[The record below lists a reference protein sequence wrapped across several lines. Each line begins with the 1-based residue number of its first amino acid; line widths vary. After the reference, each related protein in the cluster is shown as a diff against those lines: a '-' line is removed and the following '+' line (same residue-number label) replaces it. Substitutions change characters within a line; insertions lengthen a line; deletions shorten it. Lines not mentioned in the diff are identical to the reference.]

1 MWRAAVAYRIGYAV
15 DSDGA
20 DSATRPSVELTVR
33 LDERTCRERFE
44 AARVARLAT
53 TGSDNRPHVVP
64 VTFAL
69 SGETIVTAIDQKPK
83 TTMSLRRLRNIAEN
97 PRVSLLVDHYA
108 DDWTDL
114 WWARA
119 DGTAKIIDDGARQA
133 AVQTLAAKYVQYR
146 DDPPR
151 GPVIEIEV
159 HSWRGWSY

>member
-1 MWRAAVAYRIGYAV
+1 M
-15 DSDGA
+15 
-20 DSATRPSVELTVR
+20 R
-33 LDERTCRERFE
+33 LDERSCRERFA

-53 TGSDNRPHVVP
+53 AGHDHQPHIVP

-83 TTMSLRRLRNIAEN
+83 TTTRLRRLGNIAEN

-108 DDWTDL
+108 DDWTQL
-114 WWARA
+114 WWVRVDGAARTVGDA
-119 DGTAKIIDDGARQA
+119 AARNAAILALTAKYA
-133 AVQTLAAKYVQYR
+133 QYR

-159 HSWRGWSY
+159 RSWRGWAH